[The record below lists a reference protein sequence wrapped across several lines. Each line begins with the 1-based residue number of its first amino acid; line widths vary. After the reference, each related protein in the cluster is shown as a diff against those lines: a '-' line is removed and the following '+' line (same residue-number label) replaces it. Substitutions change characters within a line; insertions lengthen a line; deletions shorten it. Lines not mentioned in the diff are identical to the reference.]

1 AICAATVVF
10 AIVVGAIGRP
20 DPFRGRPWWDGIAM
34 VLRRPAPGVG
44 IHALRYALAVGI
56 AGTAG
61 VLIGVDHANWAMA
74 AAAVP
79 LAVIDAGR

>member
-1 AICAATVVF
+1 
-10 AIVVGAIGRP
+10 
-20 DPFRGRPWWDGIAM
+20 
-34 VLRRPAPGVG
+34 
-44 IHALRYALAVGI
+44 

-79 LAVIDAGR
+79 LAVIDAGRPSDAETGLVITRATHRTIGTFVGLAVAAALLALDPGPTALALVAIALLF